1 MFKRFA
7 KYIAKSAAEIIGCG
21 VLVTDE
27 NAFIIACSDESR
39 LGEFHEPSIRVMQE
53 NVPMETTEKEASA
66 LLNVYPGYTLPI
78 QLFNNV
84 VGSISITG
92 APEDVARYGRLVQKH
107 AEIMLREQAYLESS
121 MLKERE
127 LRDFIKNVA
136 SFDVRNRNNELIL
149 MQGKELGYDLSWCKI
164 ALIIEMK
171 RWDIHS
177 SEAAFRILQGE
188 VRSSFSNPR
197 NVICFHENYRITIL
211 FSPSVSGSAD
221 DVSEISKSLVSSLI
235 KSLSDKG
242 INIDVAIGFAAEDL
256 AGLARSLRSSRNV
269 LRLARQLG
277 AHGIIA
283 ASSFTAETLL
293 DLLPHAQR
301 EEFAMSTLKNLTD
314 RTDYEDIKETF
325 LTWCEYPF
333 ASGEAAEKMSM
344 HRNSLQYRLKKIRT
358 LTGKDPWNFKDAFE
372 LWISFVL
379 LDMQ

>member
-121 MLKERE
+121 MFKERE

-149 MQGKELGYDLSWCKI
+149 MQGKELCYDLSWC
-164 ALIIEMK
+164 
-171 RWDIHS
+171 
-177 SEAAFRILQGE
+177 
-188 VRSSFSNPR
+188 
-197 NVICFHENYRITIL
+197 
-211 FSPSVSGSAD
+211 
-221 DVSEISKSLVSSLI
+221 
-235 KSLSDKG
+235 
-242 INIDVAIGFAAEDL
+242 
-256 AGLARSLRSSRNV
+256 
-269 LRLARQLG
+269 
-277 AHGIIA
+277 
-283 ASSFTAETLL
+283 
-293 DLLPHAQR
+293 
-301 EEFAMSTLKNLTD
+301 
-314 RTDYEDIKETF
+314 
-325 LTWCEYPF
+325 
-333 ASGEAAEKMSM
+333 
-344 HRNSLQYRLKKIRT
+344 
-358 LTGKDPWNFKDAFE
+358 
-372 LWISFVL
+372 
-379 LDMQ
+379 